1 MHYIYYNDETNM
13 MYKILEKTF
22 FIYSF
27 IFAAVISTIICGVSI
42 GLNLYLF
49 YQNYHISNDVNK
61 LMNYF

>member
-27 IFAAVISTIICGVSI
+27 ISAAVISTIICGVSI

-49 YQNYHISNDVNK
+49 YQNYHNSNDVNK

>member
-1 MHYIYYNDETNM
+1 MHFIYYNDETNM

-27 IFAAVISTIICGVSI
+27 IFGAVISTIICGASI

-49 YQNYHISNDVNK
+49 YQNYHNSNDVNK
-61 LMNYF
+61 FINYF

>member
-1 MHYIYYNDETNM
+1 MHYIYFNDETNM
-13 MYKILEKTF
+13 MYKILEQTF

-27 IFAAVISTIICGVSI
+27 IFAAVISTIICGASI

-49 YQNYHISNDVNK
+49 YQNYHNSNDVNK